1 MCVQAGSC
9 HYHEGSSQI
18 QDGCP
23 AEKPQ
28 FHITPSQPQCC
39 KLNGTLHQLLQGL
52 AILSSQEITNATG
65 PEFCCDP
72 RPGEQYGCIGFSAAQ
87 RTSAERCQQFGSH
100 CLTQGQAKIT
110 VAPTCT
116 FDVAVELFPCH
127 QIAFGVHSIH
137 FVQLESWSLI
147 PTHEL
152 HWILFATPLSLPLN
166 SAFHSM
172 SNSFFATDCSIGFYV
187 QLFLCHWVAALDFMC
202 KSFLGL
208 WIALGFYRGDLTIKS
223 SLQHGSGLM

>member
-1 MCVQAGSC
+1 MLLVQWLRSAAVS
-9 HYHEGSSQI
+9 YHHLITGGCQI
-18 QDGCP
+18 VFWVC
-23 AEKPQ
+23 A
-28 FHITPSQPQCC
+28 
-39 KLNGTLHQLLQGL
+39 
-52 AILSSQEITNATG
+52 
-65 PEFCCDP
+65 
-72 RPGEQYGCIGFSAAQ
+72 GEQYGCIGFSAAQ

-152 HWILFATPLSLPLN
+152 HWILFATPLSLSLN

-187 QLFLCHWVAALDFMC
+187 QLFLCH
-202 KSFLGL
+202 
-208 WIALGFYRGDLTIKS
+208 
-223 SLQHGSGLM
+223 